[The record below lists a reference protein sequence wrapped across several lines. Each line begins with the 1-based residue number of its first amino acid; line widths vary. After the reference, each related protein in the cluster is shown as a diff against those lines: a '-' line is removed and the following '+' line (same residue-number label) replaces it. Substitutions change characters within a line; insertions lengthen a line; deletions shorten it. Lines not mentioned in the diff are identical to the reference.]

1 MPKLA
6 ENLVRDCLKIRPD
19 DNVTVFFYPQ
29 IQELADDI
37 AVECSKVGADVL
49 LTSYTDRYYEAFM
62 KYQSVESLRKP
73 SVFCRGL
80 AELATAQFWLGG
92 LYDPAVFRKFS
103 AEKMAANDEAETAA
117 HWPITMDRKIRSLFV
132 SLGLVTRPRAKAYGF
147 SFPTWERMVRE
158 ASAVKPASLTHDG
171 RWLAKILES
180 GDRVHVTGDGTDLE
194 FSVRGRKPL
203 IYDGVVDE
211 ADIEDGALEASIP
224 AGSVTIPPIETS
236 ASGRF
241 ETNVPQAW
249 AGRSIRRVQWTFA
262 DGRVTAFGGDANALR
277 LKRQWEMATGDRDR
291 IGGLTI
297 GLNPKAKLGFLQN
310 SIVRGAVSIAIGM
323 NEPVG
328 GANKSSFYTEHTV
341 RNATVEV
348 DGMPI
353 VQGGKL
359 VG

>member
-1 MPKLA
+1 MRPPRETMPKLA
-6 ENLVRDCLKIRPD
+6 ENLVRECLKIRPG

-103 AEKMAANDEAETAA
+103 AEKMAANDEAESAA

-211 ADIEDGALEASIP
+211 ADIEDGALETSI
-224 AGSVTIPPIETS
+224 
-236 ASGRF
+236 
-241 ETNVPQAW
+241 PQAW

-297 GLNPKAKLGFLQN
+297 G
-310 SIVRGAVSIAIGM
+310 
-323 NEPVG
+323 
-328 GANKSSFYTEHTV
+328 
-341 RNATVEV
+341 
-348 DGMPI
+348 
-353 VQGGKL
+353 
-359 VG
+359 